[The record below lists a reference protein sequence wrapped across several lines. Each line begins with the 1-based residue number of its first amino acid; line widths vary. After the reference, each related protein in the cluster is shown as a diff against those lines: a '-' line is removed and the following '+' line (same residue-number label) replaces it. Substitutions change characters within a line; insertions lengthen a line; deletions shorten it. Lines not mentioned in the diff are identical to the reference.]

1 MPWNPVTQMEEII
14 RFVMLANS
22 DRFTLTELCEQ
33 FGVSRKTAYKHLAR
47 YEADGL
53 KGLQVRS
60 HRPLRSPQRTDAD
73 VEALILAERRR
84 HQTWGPKKIQV
95 VLETKHGL
103 TAPPACSTI
112 GGFWPGTA

>member
-1 MPWNPVTQMEEII
+1 MPWNLVTQMEEII
-14 RFVMLANS
+14 RFVMLARS

-60 HRPLRSPQRTDAD
+60 GVIAIV
-73 VEALILAERRR
+73 VEVVGAVLGLGLVQPE
-84 HQTWGPKKIQV
+84 QPDPQV
-95 VLETKHGL
+95 VVV
-103 TAPPACSTI
+103 AA
-112 GGFWPGTA
+112 A